1 MKMAVYFETLLI
13 CTGVSVVKCQ
23 TGSIAGILAFLVL
36 QNLGAQDSGDLF
48 ENRIRPLLANNCY
61 VCHTDLESSGLR
73 VDSRSALL
81 TGGKRGAAVVAG
93 KPEDSLLIRAV
104 RQKGNLK
111 MPPGGPPPPQAI
123 ADLEEWIR
131 LGADWPEAPA
141 LMAAAH
147 EQEQGVGLWSLL
159 PLRDPAPPPV
169 RDEDWPLNAIDRFI
183 LARLEAA
190 EFFPSLEAER
200 RTFIRRATLDL
211 LGLPPS
217 PQEIEEF
224 LADESPAAYARLID
238 RLLDSPHY
246 GERWGRHWLD
256 LVRYSD
262 TAGDSADYPIPQMYK
277 YRDYVIDSLNRD
289 KPYDQFLRE
298 QLAGDLMPAE
308 NEEEK
313 WERIV
318 ATGYLAISRRF
329 DVLPQAYQH
338 LTIAD
343 TIDNVGRALL
353 GLSIS
358 CAQCHDHKF
367 DPISS
372 RDYYALYGIF
382 SSTRYPFAGSERDH
396 VPHDLIPRVGT
407 ERYEKI
413 MKSSQKRLES
423 LDAKLKRLG
432 VERQVVAGRS
442 DKIKTLRS
450 REKIAKDI
458 KKVNAKRKK
467 VRLNRPRLE
476 MAFAVTEGKAE
487 DARSHQR
494 GDPKTP
500 GEEVPRGFLTVLGG
514 QMLPDGCQ
522 ESGRR
527 QLADWITDPGNPLT
541 ARVQVNRL
549 WAHHFG
555 RGLVTTQNDFGHR
568 GVPPSHPA
576 LLDYLASRFIEN
588 GWSIKSMHRLMML
601 SRTYRLA
608 SRPGRK
614 AGEMDPENA
623 YYSRMSRTR
632 LDAEQIRDS
641 ILKISG
647 ELDPRMGGPYP
658 FPHEAEWTYSQ
669 HDPFTAVYPTQR
681 RSVYLMTQRF
691 KKHPYL
697 SLFDGPDPNASL
709 PLRNTTTT
717 PLQSL
722 FLMNSEFVHEQARH
736 FAGQLQKRSRSF
748 EESIQT
754 AYLTV
759 FGRHPDQKELEKA
772 AGFVSEAER
781 LSSEAGVDDVD
792 LKSESLAP
800 YLRAMFASNEFLFID

>member
-1 MKMAVYFETLLI
+1 MKRQI
-13 CTGVSVVKCQ
+13 GP
-23 TGSIAGILAFLVL
+23 IAGIVGFLVL
-36 QNLGAQDSGDLF
+36 QGLVAQDTGDFF
-48 ENRIRPLLANNCY
+48 ESRIRPLLAKNCY
-61 VCHTDLESSGLR
+61 LCHTDLESSGLR
-73 VDSRSALL
+73 VDSQSALL
-81 TGGKRGAAVVAG
+81 KGGKRGTAVIVG
-93 KPEDSLLIRAV
+93 QPEESLLIRAV
-104 RQKGNLK
+104 RHQGDLK
-111 MPPGGPPPPQAI
+111 MPPAGPLPVQAI
-123 ADLEEWIR
+123 EDLTEWVR
-131 LGADWPEAPA
+131 DGADWPEAP
-141 LMAAAH
+141 LTLAAAH
-147 EQEQGVGLWSLL
+147 DERESSGLWSLL
-159 PLRDPAPPPV
+159 PLQDPTPPPV
-169 RDEDWPLNAIDRFI
+169 GDEDWPLSPMDRFI
-183 LARLEAA
+183 LAKLESA
-190 EFFPSLEAER
+190 ELTPSLPTDR
-200 RTFIRRATLDL
+200 RTLIRRATLDL

-217 PQEIEEF
+217 PQEIEDF
-224 LADESPAAYARLID
+224 LADESSSAYPRLID
-238 RLLDSPHY
+238 RLLASPHY

-277 YRDYVIDSLNRD
+277 YRDYVIDSWNRD

-308 NEEEK
+308 SEEER

-343 TIDNVGRALL
+343 TIDNVGRGLL

-372 RDYYALYGIF
+372 RDYYSLYGIF
-382 SSTRYPFAGSERDH
+382 ASTRYPFAGSERDH
-396 VPHDLIPRVGT
+396 TPHDLIPRVGP

-413 MKSSQKRLES
+413 MKSSQKRLAS
-423 LDAKLKRLG
+423 LDARL
-432 VERQVVAGRS
+432 ERLEKEMKAVNGRG
-442 DKIKTLRS
+442 DKIKTSRS
-450 REKIAKDI
+450 REQIAKDM
-458 KKVNAKRKK
+458 KKVGAARKK
-467 VRLNRPRLE
+467 LMFRRPRLE
-476 MAFAVTEGKAE
+476 MAFAVAEGDPE
-487 DARSHQR
+487 DAAIHQR

-500 GEEVPRGFLTVLGG
+500 GETVPRGFPTALGG
-514 QMLPDGCQ
+514 QTVPTGLA

-527 QLADWITDPGNPLT
+527 QLAKWITAPGNPLT
-541 ARVQVNRL
+541 SRVMVNRL

-555 RGLVTTQNDFGHR
+555 RGLVSSQNDFGRR
-568 GVPPSHPA
+568 GIPPSHPQ
-576 LLDYLASRFIEN
+576 LLDYLASRFIEG

-601 SRTYRLA
+601 SQTYRLA
-608 SRPGRK
+608 SQPSRK
-614 AGEMDPENA
+614 ASEMDPENT
-623 YYSRMSRTR
+623 YFSRMSRTR

-658 FPHEAEWTYSQ
+658 FPHEAEWSYSQ

-697 SLFDGPDPNASL
+697 SLFDGADPNTSI
-709 PLRNTTTT
+709 PSRNTTTT

-736 FAGQLQKRSRSF
+736 FARQLQQQSRSF
-748 EESIQT
+748 EETIQT
-754 AYLTV
+754 AYLSV
-759 FGRHPDQKELEKA
+759 FGRRPDGKELEKA
-772 AGFVSEAER
+772 AGFLSEAER
-781 LSSEAGVDDVD
+781 LSAAAGVPDPD
-792 LKSESLAP
+792 LKLESLSS
-800 YLRAMFASNEFLFID
+800 YLRAMFAGNEFLFVD